1 MWAKG
6 EYRGSTYRNN
16 ADLHAWLA
24 KSRPETALEPD
35 LPIIDPHHHFWSSPE
50 RGVYLLP
57 ELLAD
62 IGGGHNIIS
71 TVFVECRAMYRAEGP
86 AEMRPVGEIEFVR
99 GLAAMSASGGFG
111 PCRIAEGIVGHADLT
126 LGARVR
132 NVLEAEIAASGG
144 RMRGIRYSVPW
155 DASEVGKYV
164 SRFVKP
170 HQLMA
175 ADFREGFGQLA
186 KLGLSFDSWLYFPQ
200 IPELTDLARAFP
212 DTTIILDHVGGMLN
226 VGPYAGRQPDI
237 LKSWGADLGELAKCP
252 NVNVKIG
259 GLGMINLGFDFHERE
274 APSPSVELAVAWR
287 PYVERCIE
295 AFGPGRCMFESN
307 FPPDKQ
313 SCGYTELWNAFKHLT
328 TGASADE
335 KKALY
340 SATAARVYRLRV
352 P

>member
-1 MWAKG
+1 MFAKG
-6 EYRGSTYRNN
+6 EYRGSTYRDD
-16 ADLHAWLA
+16 ADLRAWLA
-24 KSRPETALEPD
+24 KSPPEPALEPE
-35 LPIIDPHHHFWSSPE
+35 LPIIDPHHHLWRTPA
-50 RGVYLLP
+50 RGTYLLP
-57 ELLAD
+57 EVLAD
-62 IGGGHNIIS
+62 IGGGHNIAA
-71 TVFVECRAMYRAEGP
+71 TAFVECRAMYRADGP
-86 AEMRPVGEIEFVR
+86 VEMRPVGEIEFVN
-99 GLAAMSASGGFG
+99 GVAAMSASGGFG
-111 PCRIAEGIVGHADLT
+111 PCRIAEAIVGHADLA

-132 NVLEAEIAASGG
+132 AVLEAEIAAGGG

-170 HQLMA
+170 QQLME
-175 ADFREGFGQLA
+175 ADFRAGFAQLA

-200 IPELTDLARAFP
+200 IPELTDLARTFP

-226 VGPYAGRQPDI
+226 VGPYAGRQAEI
-237 LKSWGADLGELAKCP
+237 LKSWSADIAELAKCP

-274 APSPSVELAVAWR
+274 APASSKELAAAWR
-287 PYVERCIE
+287 PYVETCIE

-313 SCGYTELWNAFKHLT
+313 SCGYTELWNAFKHIT
-328 TGASADE
+328 AGASPSE
-335 KKALY
+335 KNALY
-340 SATAARVYRLRV
+340 SGTSARVYRMRV